1 MNTPAQTPAQFR
13 AAVVREPRGAFA
25 IESARL
31 DDVRDDEVLVR
42 VVASGLCHTDVAV
55 RNGVM
60 PTPLPA
66 VLGHEGSGVVEA
78 VGSAVRYVQPGDHVV
93 LSYLSC
99 GTCKECEAGRPSSCI
114 SIRPLCFGGCR
125 PDGSHAIESHDGSTL
140 HDRFFGQSSFAD
152 YAVANERNVI
162 KVDTDLP
169 LQLLG
174 PLGCGFMTGA
184 GAMWNELPVVPGSIV
199 AVFGTGAVGLSAI
212 MAARIAGATTIIAID
227 RVQERLALSA
237 ELGAT
242 HGVDSSGGDTAE
254 KIRAIAPTGVNVAF
268 DTSGRPEIIRAA
280 FDVLAQRGVLGL
292 VAPAGDVAFNV
303 PELIGGCKTVKG
315 IALGGGS
322 ARTLVP
328 LMLDYYRKGQYPFD
342 RLVQYYPLSGINDA
356 VRDSGE
362 GRVIKPVLLM
372 DEQVPRET
380 S

>member
-1 MNTPAQTPAQFR
+1 MTVHVQHPTHIR
-13 AAVVREPRGAFA
+13 VAVVRAARGEFA
-25 IESARL
+25 IEAARL
-31 DDVRDDEVLVR
+31 VDIRDDEVLVR
-42 VVASGLCHTDVAV
+42 IVASGLCHTDVAV

-78 VGSAVRYVQPGDHVV
+78 VGAAVHNVQPGDHVV
-93 LSYLSC
+93 MSYLSC
-99 GTCKECEAGRPSSCI
+99 GVCKECEAGRPSSCI

-125 PDGSHAIESHDGSTL
+125 PDGSHAIEGHDGSTL

-162 KVDTDLP
+162 KVDADLP

-174 PLGCGFMTGA
+174 PLGCGLMTGA
-184 GAMWNELPVVPGSIV
+184 GAIWNELPVVPGSTV
-199 AVFGTGAVGLSAI
+199 AIFGTGAVGLSAI
-212 MAARIAGATTIIAID
+212 MAARIAGAATIIAID
-227 RVQERLALSA
+227 RVTERLTLAG

-242 HGVDSSGGDTAE
+242 HGVDSSDGDTAA
-254 KIRAIAPTGVNVAF
+254 KIRQIVPVGVNVAF
-268 DTSGRPEIIRAA
+268 DTSGRAEIIRTAA
-280 FDVLAQRGVLGL
+280 YSLTQRGVLGL

-322 ARTLVP
+322 ARRLIP
-328 LMLDYYRKGQYPFD
+328 LMLDYYRNGQYPFD
-342 RLVQYYPLSGINDA
+342 RLVKYYPLSGINDA
-356 VRDSGE
+356 IRDSGE

-372 DEQVPRET
+372 DEGAR
-380 S
+380 

>member
-1 MNTPAQTPAQFR
+1 MTVHVQYPTHIR
-13 AAVVREPRGAFA
+13 VAVVRAACGEFA
-25 IESARL
+25 IETARL
-31 DDVRDDEVLVR
+31 VDIRDDEVLVR
-42 VVASGLCHTDVAV
+42 IVASGLCHTDVAV

-78 VGSAVRYVQPGDHVV
+78 VGAAVHNVQPGDHVV
-93 LSYLSC
+93 MCYLSC
-99 GTCKECEAGRPSSCI
+99 GVCKECEAGRPSSCI

-125 PDGSHAIESHDGSTL
+125 PDGSHAIEGHDGSTL

-162 KVDTDLP
+162 KVDADLP

-174 PLGCGFMTGA
+174 PLGCGLMTGA
-184 GAMWNELPVVPGSIV
+184 GAIWNELPVVPGSTV
-199 AVFGTGAVGLSAI
+199 AIFGTGAVGLSAI
-212 MAARIAGATTIIAID
+212 MAARIAGAATIIAID
-227 RVQERLALSA
+227 RVTERLTLAG

-242 HGVDSSGGDTAE
+242 HGVDSSDGDTAA
-254 KIRAIAPTGVNVAF
+254 KIRQIVPVGVNVAF
-268 DTSGRPEIIRAA
+268 DTSGRPEIIRTAA
-280 FDVLAQRGVLGL
+280 DSLTQRGVLGL

-322 ARTLVP
+322 ARRLIP
-328 LMLDYYRKGQYPFD
+328 LMLDYYRNGQYPFD
-342 RLVQYYPLSGINDA
+342 RLVKYYPLSRINDA
-356 VRDSGE
+356 IRDSGE

-372 DEQVPRET
+372 DEGAH
-380 S
+380 

>member
-1 MNTPAQTPAQFR
+1 MSTSTTPPSHIR
-13 AAVVREPRGAFA
+13 AAVVREPRGDFA
-25 IESARL
+25 VESARL
-31 DDVRDDEVLVR
+31 VDVREDEVLVR

-55 RNGVM
+55 RNGMM

-66 VLGHEGSGVVEA
+66 VLGHEGSGIVEA
-78 VGSAVRYVQPGDHVV
+78 VGTAVKYVKPGDHVV
-93 LSYLSC
+93 MSYLSC
-99 GTCKECEAGRPSSCI
+99 GTCKECAAGRPASCI

-125 PDGSHAIESHDGSTL
+125 PDGSHAIEGHDGETL

-162 KVDTDLP
+162 KVDADLP

-184 GAMWNELPVVPGSIV
+184 GAIWNELPVVPGSMV

-227 RVQERLALSA
+227 RVPERLALA
-237 ELGAT
+237 GELGAT
-242 HGVDSSGGDTAE
+242 HGVDSSDGETTA
-254 KIRAIAPTGVNVAF
+254 KIRAVAPAGVNVAF

-280 FDVLAQRGVLGL
+280 ADSLTQRGMLGL

-322 ARTLVP
+322 ARALIP

-342 RLVQYYPLSGINDA
+342 RLVQYYPLARINDA
-356 VRDSGE
+356 IRDSGE

-372 DEQVPRET
+372 DE
-380 S
+380 SAG